1 MLPTVRGMLP
11 EASLNVR
18 LLVEGQSIDHTID
31 WIHSSDLSDP
41 TPFLE
46 AGQVLLTTGT
56 QFGDYATQDH
66 FDAYVHRLAV
76 RGVVAIGF
84 GTEVV
89 RSGTPPELITA
100 CEVFGLP
107 LIEVPYR
114 TPFIALVR
122 WAADLIARA
131 ERERDNWSLS
141 AQRAI
146 SLAAV
151 GQHSLAGVL
160 TVLATQLGCRVAI
173 FEPDGAFNAVL
184 SPSSFT
190 PSELSR
196 LSSEATRLFRAQRRS
211 ADSTIL
217 DGQRVTVQTLG
228 SGGRLSGVLMLVGA
242 TLEDSAAKAV
252 LVSAIALIE
261 ISFEESRIRGGS
273 LMPLHEELF
282 SLLVSGQSEIV
293 LRALPTLPRT
303 DLRLVLCNC
312 ERQSQWFIDAME
324 HPGSHLGFRP
334 FLAPYAN
341 QFVALVSST
350 KWQPLKTFL
359 LDHAVAAGVSAAGD
373 IAHLTTL
380 LAQARHA
387 LSRGLA
393 EGGGITEFAE
403 VSDSA
408 FLEIVSGQPM
418 IDLAHARLDA
428 LLDDAHGCESLED
441 TFVWLAHR
449 GGWDSAAKQLGIHR
463 HSLKLR
469 VEAVAQ
475 SLSMSLDSFSDRAQL
490 WSMLQ
495 SLDFGARQPR
505 ARSLP
510 R

>member
-1 MLPTVRGMLP
+1 MLPTVRRMLS
-11 EASLNVR
+11 EASLEVR
-18 LLVEGQSIDHTID
+18 LLVEGQPLDHTIE

-41 TPFLE
+41 TPFLG

-56 QFGDYATQDH
+56 QFGDYAAQDD
-66 FDAYVHRLAV
+66 FDAYVHRLTV
-76 RGVVAIGF
+76 RGVIAVGF

-100 CEVFGLP
+100 CETFGLP

-131 ERERDNWSLS
+131 ERERDDWSLS

-151 GQHSLAGVL
+151 GQHGLAGVL
-160 TVLATQLGCRVAI
+160 AVLATQLGCRVAI

-190 PSELSR
+190 QSELSR
-196 LSSEATRLFRAQRRS
+196 LSSEAARLFRTQRRS

-217 DGQRVTVQTLG
+217 DGHRVTVQTLG
-228 SGGRLSGVLMLVGA
+228 PGGRLSGVLTLVGA
-242 TLEDSAAKAV
+242 TIDDSAAKAV
-252 LVSAIALIE
+252 LISAIALIE
-261 ISFEESRIRGGS
+261 ISFEESRMRRGS
-273 LMPLHEELF
+273 LMPLHGELF
-282 SLLVSGQSEIV
+282 SLLVNSQSEIV
-293 LRALPTLPRT
+293 LRVLPTLPRT
-303 DLRLVLCNC
+303 DLRLVLCNR
-312 ERQSQWFIDAME
+312 ERQSQQFIDAME
-324 HPGSHLGFRP
+324 HRTPPAGTRF

-341 QFVALVSST
+341 QFVALVASAE
-350 KWQPLKTFL
+350 WQALKKL
-359 LDHAVAAGVSAAGD
+359 LAEHDVTAGVSAVAD
-373 IAHLTTL
+373 ITRLTTM

-387 LSRGLA
+387 LARSLSA
-393 EGGGITEFAE
+393 GGGVTEFTE
-403 VSDSA
+403 MSDSA

-418 IDLAHARLDA
+418 IDLARARLA
-428 LLDDAHGCESLED
+428 VLLDDAHGCELLED

-469 VEAVAQ
+469 VETVAQ

-495 SLDFGARQPR
+495 SLDFGARQPQ
-505 ARSLP
+505 ARSLSQ
-510 R
+510 